1 MVNTQ
6 ASQTAD
12 PKRVADVTLAA
23 AIRANAD
30 GVFIEPDEDD
40 DAYYAITFERSNEVL
55 TTVQV
60 DATLGAAVTARLAY
74 IAELDLAAAS
84 SSSSRLPVRSGTR
97 EAEVDNGIHAFEEMA
112 IVFAILVDQV
122 GDLDAGNFVALAVF
136 GFYVEQGEFVA
147 LAQFGQNQ

>member
-30 GVFIEPDEDD
+30 GVFIEPDDEDD
-40 DAYYAITFERSNEVL
+40 ACYAITFERSNEVL

-60 DATLGAAVTARLAY
+60 DATLGAAVIARLAY
-74 IAELDLAAAS
+74 IAELDLASAS
-84 SSSSRLPVRSGTR
+84 ASSSRLPVRSGTR
-97 EAEVDNGIHAFEEMA
+97 EAEVVITVRPGGRRRFRSRAPTPA
-112 IVFAILVDQV
+112 TRSATTR
-122 GDLDAGNFVALAVF
+122 
-136 GFYVEQGEFVA
+136 
-147 LAQFGQNQ
+147 